1 MGIFNKFINRYK
13 KQNPDI
19 QQDNLNNQNI
29 ENQDNENPLNIQA
42 QNTVE
47 AEKPKLNKSKDPNS
61 KVPYIGIKKEVMVV
75 GVILVVILFFIIYFA
90 SQINIEAIFSGKPA
104 KKLAV
109 SKVILSQAKRT
120 GGNSHILTNLTANNI
135 TKSKAKRLKPNNNV
149 KKTTFVPNISGKTV
163 PSIPVKNGFNPN
175 KANSSGIVVIGS
187 SSSVPSSAAQAVNPA
202 LALQERILKG
212 MTHHPNIPPSRQK
225 VKSINQ
231 KNKNFL
237 KNRAKNQS
245 IVALVSPYHSF
256 KFKKPFVITP
266 GTLIPATLE
275 TGVNSQLP
283 GPITAIV
290 SSNVY
295 SHDLKYLLIPTGSLL
310 IGQYDSSVGAEQTR
324 VLLAFT
330 LVIFPDGKE
339 LQLPGFEGVSHRG
352 YAGMQDIVDN
362 HFWSIAKDVSL
373 LTLIGFGVNESAGT
387 GTNMYPTPAQSFAE
401 SLSTNLG
408 QVAETILSNQIN
420 MAPTLKIK
428 PGFTFNIVVTK
439 NMLFKKPYEN

>member
-1 MGIFNKFINRYK
+1 MGIFNKIINRYK

-19 QQDNLNNQNI
+19 QNNLDNQNI
-29 ENQDNENPLNIQA
+29 ENQDNENTPDIQA
-42 QNTVE
+42 QNTVKT
-47 AEKPKLNKSKDPNS
+47 EKFKPNKANKDPNS

-75 GVILVVILFFIIYFA
+75 FVILAVILFFIIYFA
-90 SQINIEAIFSGKPA
+90 SQINILAVFSGKPA

-109 SKVILSQAKRT
+109 SKAVASQNNANSSSIINLSKIKSNNKINKSFTR
-120 GGNSHILTNLTANNI
+120 LTPNKNI
-135 TKSKAKRLKPNNNV
+135 KTPAFSKIN
-149 KKTTFVPNISGKTV
+149 GKVV

-175 KANSSGIVVIGS
+175 AANSSGIVVIS
-187 SSSVPSSAAQAVNPA
+187 SSSSASSITKAVNPA
-202 LALQERILKG
+202 LALQESILKG
-212 MTHHPNIPPSRQK
+212 MAHPNIPSKQK
-225 VKSINQ
+225 ALKSPNQ

-245 IVALVSPYHSF
+245 IIALVSSYHSF

-290 SSNVY
+290 NSNVY
-295 SHDLKYLLIPTGSLL
+295 SHDLKYLLIPAGSTL
-310 IGQYDSSVGAEQTR
+310 IGQYSSSIGATQIR

-330 LVIFPDGKE
+330 LIIYPNGKE

-352 YAGMQDIVDN
+352 YAGMQDIVN
-362 HFWSIAKDVSL
+362 THFWSMAKNVGL
-373 LTLIGFGVNESAGT
+373 LTLIEFGITQAAG
-387 GTNMYPTPAQSFAE
+387 GGSNMYPTPAQSFAS
-401 SLSTNLG
+401 SLSSNLG
-408 QVAETILSNQIN
+408 NVSTQILSHQMNL
-420 MAPTLKIK
+420 APTLEIR

-439 NMLFKKPYEN
+439 NMLFKGAY

>member
-19 QQDNLNNQNI
+19 QQDSLDNQN
-29 ENQDNENPLNIQA
+29 NTDSQD
-42 QNTVE
+42 TVK
-47 AEKPKLNKSKDPNS
+47 AEKPNKNNEPNS

-75 GVILVVILFFIIYFA
+75 GIILAVILFFIIYFA
-90 SQINIEAIFSGKPA
+90 SQINILSIFSGKPA

-109 SKVILSQAKRT
+109 SKAVVSQNNA
-120 GGNSHILTNLTANNI
+120 NSSSIINLYKIKSNNKINKSFAGLTPNKNI
-135 TKSKAKRLKPNNNV
+135 KKPAFSKIN
-149 KKTTFVPNISGKTV
+149 GKIV

-175 KANSSGIVVIGS
+175 AANSSGIVVISNS
-187 SSSVPSSAAQAVNPA
+187 SSASSITKAVNPA
-202 LALQERILKG
+202 LALQESILKG
-212 MTHHPNIPPSRQK
+212 MAHPNIPGGKKTPE
-225 VKSINQ
+225 SINQ

-245 IVALVSPYHSF
+245 IIALVSSYHSF

-290 SSNVY
+290 NSNVY
-295 SHDLKYLLIPTGSLL
+295 SHDLKYVLIPAGSTL
-310 IGQYDSSVGAEQTR
+310 IGQYSSAIGATQTR

-330 LVIFPDGKE
+330 LIIYPNGKE

-352 YAGMQDIVDN
+352 YAGMQDIVDT
-362 HFWSIAKDVSL
+362 HFWSMAKSVGL
-373 LTLIGFGVNESAGT
+373 LTLIEFGITQAAG
-387 GTNMYPTPAQSFAE
+387 GGAYNMYPTPAQSFAS
-401 SLSTNLG
+401 SLSSNLG
-408 QVAETILSNQIN
+408 NMSTQILSHQMNL
-420 MAPTLKIK
+420 APTLEIR

-439 NMLFKKPYEN
+439 NMLFKKPYQN

>member
-19 QQDNLNNQNI
+19 QNTGQDNIDNQNI
-29 ENQDNENPLNIQA
+29 ENQNNENSPDSQA
-42 QNTVE
+42 YSTVKT
-47 AEKPKLNKSKDPNS
+47 EKFKPNKASKDPNS

-90 SQINIEAIFSGKPA
+90 SQINIGAIFSGKPA
-104 KKLAV
+104 KKPLV
-109 SKVILSQAKRT
+109 SKIIAAQAKKT
-120 GGNSHILTNLTANNI
+120 SSNSNVLSSL
-135 TKSKAKRLKPNNNV
+135 SKIKVKQTVKRLKPNNHINNLPS
-149 KKTTFVPNISGKTV
+149 KINGKTV

-175 KANSSGIVVIGS
+175 KANSSGIVVIS
-187 SSSVPSSAAQAVNPA
+187 NSSSVSSSVSKAVNPA
-202 LALQERILKG
+202 LALQESILKG
-212 MTHHPNIPPSRQK
+212 LAHPNIPPSAK
-225 VKSINQ
+225 KNVESINQ

-256 KFKKPFVITP
+256 QFKKPFVITP

-295 SHDLKYLLIPTGSLL
+295 SHDLKYLLIPEGSTL

-330 LVIFPDGKE
+330 LIIFPDGKE

-387 GTNMYPTPAQSFAE
+387 GTNTYPTPAQSFAE

-428 PGFTFNIVVTK
+428 PGFTFNIIVTK
-439 NMLFKKPYEN
+439 NMLFKKPY